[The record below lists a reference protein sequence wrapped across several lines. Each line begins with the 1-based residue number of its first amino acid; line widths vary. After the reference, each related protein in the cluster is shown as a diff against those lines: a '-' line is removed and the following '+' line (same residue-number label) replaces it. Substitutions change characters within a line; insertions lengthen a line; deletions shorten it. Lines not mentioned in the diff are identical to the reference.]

1 MRARYDL
8 LLLSVLA
15 LALPAVAGAETP
27 IPVGSFRSVAVHN
40 GLQVVLRHGTEPG
53 VKLIHGSPDC
63 VRVAIE
69 GADRLV
75 IERLVDKCPN
85 VHDMVL
91 EVTAPEVAA
100 LSVSDG
106 GTLRS
111 QGEFPRQ
118 QALQSAVANGG
129 SLDVRA
135 LKADYVT
142 AAVQSG
148 GRIFARSDGSLLATI
163 AQGGIITYWGN
174 AKVQSSIAHGG
185 TVTRGRQADANK
197 PLEAFDL
204 AGPPPVA
211 PIPPVP
217 ATTSY

>member
-1 MRARYDL
+1 MRPRYNTL
-8 LLLSVLA
+8 LLAVLA
-15 LALPAVAGAETP
+15 VALPAAAIAETS
-27 IPVGSFRSVAVHN
+27 IPVGSFRSLTVHN
-40 GLQVVLRHGTEPG
+40 GLQVVLRHGSEPG
-53 VKLIHGSPDC
+53 VKLLHGNLEC

-69 GADRLV
+69 GTDRLV

-91 EVTAPEVAA
+91 EVVTPEIGAV
-100 LSVSDG
+100 SVSDG
-106 GTLRS
+106 GTVRS

-135 LKADYVT
+135 LNADYVT

-163 AQGGIITYWGN
+163 AQGGVITYWGN
-174 AKVQSSIAHGG
+174 ARVQSSIAHGG
-185 TVTRGRQADANK
+185 TVTRGRAADANK

-204 AGPPPVA
+204 AGPAPVA